1 MSNRRPPEPPPSPNR
16 PKKQTPNDSGGGGF
30 NWRVFILF
38 GIAIAIL
45 YAAYHI
51 SNSGPNKKFDFAEYQ
66 KQYFS
71 GNIYSEDA
79 YKDNK
84 EVLKEYKLENE
95 AVAKTFVTN
104 FTTEKSHA
112 IGQVRGKFNFLD
124 KRDLDKIDSKS
135 KFIVHLDTKKDHEF
149 FAAID
154 NGNKDIT
161 VKWVDSPEEA
171 YKKQDSESAA
181 GSDTNEDTATAV
193 KRKEL
198 PSKDLRKF
206 FFRDEIAN
214 LTVYKAKDNTE
225 RAIVVGDKLTYAEL
239 APQTIKDNAQ
249 KKGVTVT
256 DKDLKLG
263 VKFIGFSMTENVA
276 TLTDADKAFIK
287 ETATYSHNDGGAAS
301 ILISLLPFLLIILI
315 IFFIF
320 RYQMRNA
327 GKGAMSFGKSK
338 ARLLAQDKNKV
349 TFKDVA
355 GIQEAKEELYEI
367 VDFLK
372 GPKKFEVLGGNIPK
386 GILMVG
392 PPGTGKTLLA
402 RAIAGEA
409 DVPFFSI
416 SGSDFVEMFVGV
428 GASRVRDMFEQGKKN
443 SPCIVFIDEI
453 DAVGRHRGHG
463 HGGGHDER
471 EQTLNALLVEMD
483 GFDARSGVIIIAA
496 TNRPDVLD
504 PALLRP
510 GRFDRQVT
518 VALPDYK
525 GREQILGVHAKK
537 IKLKEG
543 TDLSTISKGT
553 PGFSGAELA
562 NLINEAALL
571 AARKGL
577 KEVTIAELEEARDK
591 VRWGR
596 ERRSL
601 AMSEKDKAN
610 TAYHEAGH
618 AICNLICD
626 HTDNLHKVTIIP
638 RGPALGMAMFL
649 PEEDRVNYRE
659 AELIDQ
665 LCVAMGGRV
674 AEELIFGNVTNGAM
688 GDIRQATNIAR
699 KMVCEWGMSRDLG
712 MVDYGGDENQE
723 MFMAASKS
731 YSEDTAQKIDL
742 EIKQFIDEAYDRAK
756 QILSDNLEALENI
769 AQALLEYETLNGEQI
784 KDILEKGEMDDPPN
798 SPTPPEPPMAPAADT
813 IEKKPQAEVKEDDDP
828 MAPEAV
834 GAPA

>member
-1 MSNRRPPEPPPSPNR
+1 MSTRRPPEPPKSPEQNNKQA
-16 PKKQTPNDSGGGGF
+16 PKDSGGGF

-38 GIAIAIL
+38 GIAVVIL
-45 YAAYHI
+45 FAAWKI
-51 SNSGPNKKFDFAEYQ
+51 NMSGPNVKFDFAEYQ
-66 KQYFS
+66 KQYIS
-71 GNIYSEDA
+71 GNIYE
-79 YKDNK
+79 KDKYAENSGI
-84 EVLKEYKLENE
+84 LKKYNLPKQETLYIP
-95 AVAKTFVTN
+95 T
-104 FTTEKSHA
+104 FTTQKSQTV
-112 IGQVRGKFNFLD
+112 GQIRGYYNALD
-124 KRDLDKIDSKS
+124 KRDLENIESKESFKTFIYDDKDRQIFSYVGNDV
-135 KFIVHLDTKKDHEF
+135 ITKKEF
-149 FAAID
+149 VDDPEAAVAPA
-154 NGNKDIT
+154 G
-161 VKWVDSPEEA
+161 
-171 YKKQDSESAA
+171 DSEKTAA
-181 GSDTNEDTATAV
+181 LVLSVEKLRELYFRNE
-193 KRKEL
+193 L
-198 PSKDLRKF
+198 
-206 FFRDEIAN
+206 AN
-214 LTVYKAKDNTE
+214 IQLIKAKDNTNRSVIIGE
-225 RAIVVGDKLTYAEL
+225 KLTYKQLSNEQIIAKAKEKNIV
-239 APQTIKDNAQ
+239 IKQEDI
-249 KKGVTVT
+249 
-256 DKDLKLG
+256 DLG
-263 VKFIGFSMTENVA
+263 VKLVEFSFTENMNSLSD
-276 TLTDADKAFIK
+276 TQKAFLK
-287 ETATYSHNDGGAAS
+287 SSSSYDHYAGGWAELM
-301 ILISLLPFLLIILI
+301 INLIPVFLILLIII
-315 IFFIF
+315 FIF
-320 RYQMRNA
+320 RYQMKNA

-338 ARLLAQDKNKV
+338 AKLLAQEKNKV

-453 DAVGRHRGHG
+453 DAVGRHRGQG

-518 VALPDYK
+518 VSLPDYK

-543 TDLSTISKGT
+543 TDLTTISKGT

-571 AARKGL
+571 AARRGL
-577 KEVTIAELEEARDK
+577 KEVTVAELEEARDK

-626 HTDNLHKVTIIP
+626 HTDLLHKVTIIP

-688 GDIRQATNIAR
+688 GDIRQATSIAR
-699 KMVCEWGMSRDLG
+699 KMICEWGMSRQLG
-712 MVDYGGDENQE
+712 MVDYGSDDQHE
-723 MFMAASKS
+723 MFMSSTKS
-731 YSEDTAQKIDL
+731 YSEETAQKIDG
-742 EIKQFIDEAYDRAK
+742 EIKDFIDEAYQRAM
-756 QILSDNLEALENI
+756 QILTDHREALENV

-784 KDILEKGEMDDPPN
+784 QDILEKGEMDVA
-798 SPTPPEPPMAPAADT
+798 PEADT
-813 IEKKPQAEVKEDDDP
+813 IDQEPKKALKDDDEP
-828 MAPEAV
+828 MAPEAI